1 MRALVVACALGGV
14 VLTGCGSD
22 DGAAPRDPE
31 APRTIDVSSPAFTE
45 GGPIPEEYTCRGK
58 GISPE
63 LSWSGVPAEGQIAL
77 VVDDPDAPHGDY
89 VHWIVIVS
97 SGATGRVTAGAPP
110 PSAQEVA
117 GSGGRGWTAP
127 CPPSG
132 THHYRFTV
140 YALPQNQ
147 TFAVEGG
154 SPVDFASVLAK
165 EAVAWGRLTGT
176 VTASGGD
183 SGGGY

>member
-1 MRALVVACALGGV
+1 MRALVPAYALWGVA
-14 VLTGCGSD
+14 LTGCGGSD
-22 DGAAPRDPE
+22 AKPPADPS
-31 APRTIDVSSPAFTE
+31 APRTIEVSSPDFDD
-45 GGPIPEEYTCRGK
+45 GGSIPPTYTCHGK

-63 LSWSGVPAEGQIAL
+63 LNWSGIPADSDVAL

-97 SGATGRVTAGAPP
+97 SPATGGVTAGAPP
-110 PSAQEVA
+110 PGAQEVP
-117 GSGGRGWTAP
+117 GTGGRGWKAP

-132 THHYRFTV
+132 KHHYRFTV
-140 YALPQNQ
+140 YALPQDE
-147 TFAVEGG
+147 TFSVEDG
-154 SPVDFASVLAK
+154 SPVDFVSVIAK
-165 EAVAWGRLTGT
+165 EAIAWGRLTGT